1 MKKPQL
7 ILAGI
12 CLSLVFLLFVFGR
25 FVPEKEKLTKAESGA
40 AAPAVSSFSIDS
52 ARSSVEKS
60 LTGELNLS
68 LKNLEQ
74 KLKAAS
80 TSATQLAA
88 YHELAHFWSEEFRF
102 FEL

>member
-1 MKKPQL
+1 VQL
-7 ILAGI
+7 HQLLAP
-12 CLSLVFLLFVFGR
+12 FLLTL
-25 FVPEKEKLTKAESGA
+25 PC
-40 AAPAVSSFSIDS
+40 
-52 ARSSVEKS
+52 SSVEKS

-80 TSATQLAA
+80 TSAMQLAA

-102 FEL
+102 FELVCLE